1 MAPIWKLI
9 FCLFGFIA
17 LAGVQNFPSA
27 YAQSNSAGNKGSKA
41 IDISSDSME
50 LYKEENRAVFIG
62 KVDALRDGVIL
73 RSDKLVADYVEV
85 QQSDGS
91 NKTEVRFLNATGNV
105 LVITD
110 KQRIT
115 SEWATMDVQKDTA
128 VMGGNVVVKE
138 GNTIIRGPKLF
149 LDLETG
155 KSNMR
160 GGRVKGRFF
169 PQE

>member
-1 MAPIWKLI
+1 MTAAWKFLLCGLGILALVASQPVLPTMAQT
-9 FCLFGFIA
+9 GA
-17 LAGVQNFPSA
+17 AS
-27 YAQSNSAGNKGSKA
+27 SKGSKA

-85 QQSDGS
+85 PQSDGG

-105 LVITD
+105 VVITD
-110 KQRIT
+110 TQHIT

-138 GNTIIRGPKLF
+138 GKTIIRGPKLF

-155 KSNMR
+155 RSDMR